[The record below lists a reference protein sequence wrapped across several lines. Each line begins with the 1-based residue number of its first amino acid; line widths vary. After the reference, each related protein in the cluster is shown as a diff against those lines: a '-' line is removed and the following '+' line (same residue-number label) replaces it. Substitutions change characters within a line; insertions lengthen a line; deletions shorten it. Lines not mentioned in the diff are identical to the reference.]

1 MQRLEGLQVLRALA
15 AILVV
20 FYHTFYALEYHRDP
34 CWLCTHSSWSKSMV
48 FGVDV
53 FFVISGFIVSTV
65 AERETSAVR
74 FFLKRVWKIVPLY
87 YAVTLVEYYWK
98 TADGHPPRWEQVWKS
113 LLFVRQAGGPVLIH
127 GWTLVYEMWFY
138 SVLFVLMLLGVRR
151 LGWAGFVAMAV
162 LGWWKWPLLL
172 LFAGGCL
179 VGELAKRVVAPEWLG
194 AFLLLGGV
202 FWWLGLSWQGESFGP
217 DFNWD
222 RALGDHLWRVKRYG
236 VPAMMIVAGVVLPG
250 WRQAKMPQ
258 VGVFLGDASYAI
270 YICQQIGLVYAG
282 MYVNQVHGM
291 GYALLTTAL
300 CTAIGVTV
308 HLAWERPFGQSW
320 RRIYDLPVLRAP
332 GLRETPGAS
341 S

>member
-1 MQRLEGLQVLRALA
+1 
-15 AILVV
+15 
-20 FYHTFYALEYHRDP
+20 
-34 CWLCTHSSWSKSMV
+34 
-48 FGVDV
+48 
-53 FFVISGFIVSTV
+53 
-65 AERETSAVR
+65 
-74 FFLKRVWKIVPLY
+74 
-87 YAVTLVEYYWK
+87 
-98 TADGHPPRWEQVWKS
+98 
-113 LLFVRQAGGPVLIH
+113 
-127 GWTLVYEMWFY
+127 
-138 SVLFVLMLLGVRR
+138 
-151 LGWAGFVAMAV
+151 
-162 LGWWKWPLLL
+162 
-172 LFAGGCL
+172 
-179 VGELAKRVVAPEWLG
+179 
-194 AFLLLGGV
+194 
-202 FWWLGLSWQGESFGP
+202 
-217 DFNWD
+217 
-222 RALGDHLWRVKRYG
+222 VKRYG